1 MALGQFY
8 GAVAGRSETELSGR
22 DQDEYVAMADKNFI
36 PILRN
41 SNYNDGSFHEKI
53 DAGARSQIAR
63 PRLKGTR
70 MLGSVTKHPNDDRHK
85 ATTPRVLSERKLLAN
100 RANARKS
107 KGPRTARGK
116 SWSRRNAVRHGLTSR
131 VILFDSQA
139 GVVSPELQAFLESL
153 RQKSSRGQPQ
163 ADPTVD
169 SVVLEYAH
177 QHMAAKI
184 EARVFQKDVDDATAN
199 ATLRKVLRYRIASQR
214 TLLKNIARLQVQ
226 PEKEG

>member
-1 MALGQFY
+1 MISSGAL
-8 GAVAGRSETELSGR
+8 AGRSETELSGPNE
-22 DQDEYVAMADKNFI
+22 DEYVAMADKNI
-36 PILRN
+36 TQILRN
-41 SNYNDGSFHEKI
+41 SNCNDGSFNEKI
-53 DAGARSQIAR
+53 DAGSRSQIVG
-63 PRLKGTR
+63 PGLKGTT
-70 MLGSVTKHPNDDRHK
+70 MLNSISKHSAGERHE

-100 RANARKS
+100 RANAMKS

-131 VILFDSQA
+131 VILFDPQA
-139 GVVSPELQAFLESL
+139 GVVSPELQALLESL
-153 RQKSSRGQPQ
+153 RQTSSRGQPQ
-163 ADPTVD
+163 ADPALD

-184 EARVFQKDVDDATAN
+184 EASLFQKDMDDGTAN

-214 TLLKNIARLQVQ
+214 TLLENIARLQVQ